1 MAHAAGRIGIDGM
14 FLRKHG
20 VEAIGRARVLSQDR
34 TPFYLQT
41 TAGLR

>member
-1 MAHAAGRIGIDGM
+1 MAHAAGRIGTNGM

-20 VEAIGRARVLSQDR
+20 VEPVSRARVLSQDR
-34 TPFYLQT
+34 TPFYLHT